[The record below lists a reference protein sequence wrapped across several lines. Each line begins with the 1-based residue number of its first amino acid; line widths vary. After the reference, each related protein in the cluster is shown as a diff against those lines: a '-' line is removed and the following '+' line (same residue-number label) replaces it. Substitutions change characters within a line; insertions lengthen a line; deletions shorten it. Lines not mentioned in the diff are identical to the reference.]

1 MKFSGQNITAERC
14 FSVGDIS
21 TTDEHGQARKHGDII
36 NDNIDNLRP
45 NQYPLGAK
53 RSRLLT
59 TDEHGFARKHGN
71 TETLRYGNTEIYDYN
86 NLNNINQQ

>member
-1 MKFSGQNITAERC
+1 M
-14 FSVGDIS
+14 GDIP
-21 TTDEHGQARKHGDII
+21 TTDEHGQARKNGDVI

-45 NQYPLGAK
+45 NQYYLGAK

-86 NLNNINQQ
+86 NLNNINQQQLRSQQHSER